1 MAERYRQRKAL
12 DWKLE
17 VIRDCAN
24 EIDEKWQLLADSWR
38 TNPVSPGWCT

>member
-17 VIRDCAN
+17 GIRDCAN